1 MPSPLYVPRVNNN
14 DDSVRVVESRVK
26 EGEFVKRGQ
35 ILGAVETDKAV
46 LDVRAE
52 CDGYV
57 LKILGRSG
65 ETASVGSV
73 LLWLGEIAGEQ
84 VAEQAPAALVVGT
97 AGGTER
103 PTAKAREM
111 LRELDLA
118 PAAIPA
124 AGERLTVADIEA
136 WLATQRKPARA
147 PGSDA
152 PPVSGQT
159 PGGRGGDRGTVGG
172 GSGV

>member
-14 DDSVRVVESRVK
+14 DDSVRVVELRVK

-46 LDVRAE
+46 LDVPAE

-73 LLWLGEIAGEQ
+73 LLWLGDVAGEQ
-84 VAEQAPAALVVGT
+84 VAEQAPAALVVSV

-111 LRELDLA
+111 LRELDLDA
-118 PAAIPA
+118 AAIPA
-124 AGERLTVADIEA
+124 
-136 WLATQRKPARA
+136 
-147 PGSDA
+147 
-152 PPVSGQT
+152 
-159 PGGRGGDRGTVGG
+159 
-172 GSGV
+172 GVFDFLKQCPRCFA